1 MFQLSTLNRGLTK
14 GLTTTWVLTKV
25 MAPVYLAVTVLGQT
39 PVMDWMARMAQPVMG
54 LLGLPGEAAT
64 ALVIGKVLNLYAAIG
79 AMGALTL
86 NTRETTVLA
95 LVLLISHNLFVETV
109 VSKKTGIKVT
119 SLVMVRIFGGFL
131 AGMLLNWGW
140 QRWL

>member
-1 MFQLSTLNRGLTK
+1 MIQLNTFRKGLNN
-14 GLTTTWVLTKV
+14 GLTTTWELTKM
-25 MAPVYLAVTVLGQT
+25 MAPVYLAVTLLSQT
-39 PVMDWMARMAQPVMG
+39 PVMSWLAWITQPVME

-64 ALVIGKVLNLYAAIG
+64 ALVLGNVLNLYAAVG

-95 LVLLISHNLFVETV
+95 LILLISHNIFVETA

-119 SLVMVRIFGGFL
+119 SLVLVRIFGGFL

-140 QRWL
+140 QIWM